1 MTSLAKELDA
11 TVEENKKLN
20 AVILL
25 IGEDNAK
32 LDETGK
38 KISEKFKHVAFAV
51 PVEHESGPKNY
62 GVNPDA
68 GTTVLIYS
76 GNQILANHAVAPGKL
91 DEKKVQE
98 IAKDAVKALAAKPDA
113 KKKRKA
119 TN

>member
-11 TVEENKKLN
+11 AVEDNKKLN

-25 IGEDNAK
+25 MGEDNAK

-38 KISEKFKHVAFAV
+38 KISEKFKNVAFAV
-51 PVEHESGPKNY
+51 PVEYESGPKNY

-76 GNQILANHAVAPGKL
+76 GGTIVANHAVAPGKL
-91 DEKKVQE
+91 DEKKAKE
-98 IAKDAVKALAAKPDA
+98 IAKDALKALKPA
-113 KKKRKA
+113 KKKS
-119 TN
+119 TD